1 MSKDEAGPYQE
12 RLSFLRK
19 RGREERE
26 ARTSQSANAGPTKAG
41 PANAGPADLDEWID
55 AAGVTR
61 SGTRPEAAAEP
72 EAAETGPGTE
82 KQGRAAQLRGMLPR
96 LVPFTRHALPFLA
109 KLHPIAGSLAP
120 IADALLGATAG
131 QSAAQA
137 NAMRGFETR
146 VSGAVEGVGRAQAG
160 VERMVREQGMQ
171 IAGLEMQL
179 KQLQIAANDSATE
192 QTAMRLEMMRTQR
205 WLKAVSAGLGVC
217 GVLLVALLVLWLVR
231 HG

>member
-1 MSKDEAGPYQE
+1 MSKDEAGRYEE

-26 ARTSQSANAGPTKAG
+26 ARTSES
-41 PANAGPADLDEWID
+41 ANAGPADLDEWID

-61 SGTRPEAAAEP
+61 TGSRPEVAAEH
-72 EAAETGPGTE
+72 EAEREIGAGTE
-82 KQGRAAQLRGMLPR
+82 KPGRVAQLRGMLPR

-120 IADALLGATAG
+120 IADALLGAAGG

-179 KQLQIAANDSATE
+179 KQLQIAANDAAAE
-192 QTAMRLEMMRTQR
+192 QTAMRLEMLRTQR
-205 WLKAVSAGLGVC
+205 WLKAVSAGLAVC

>member
-1 MSKDEAGPYQE
+1 MSKDEAGRYEE
-12 RLSFLRK
+12 RLSFPVK
-19 RGREERE
+19 RGRE
-26 ARTSQSANAGPTKAG
+26 ARAEGAAHAANAE
-41 PANAGPADLDEWID
+41 PANLDEWID

-61 SGTRPEAAAEP
+61 TGAPKAEGEVLEAEP
-72 EAAETGPGTE
+72 ESAG
-82 KQGRAAQLRGMLPR
+82 KQGRVAQLRGMLPR

-120 IADALLGATAG
+120 IADVLLGAAGG

-179 KQLQIAANDSATE
+179 KQLQIAANDAAAE
-192 QTAMRLEMMRTQR
+192 QTAMRLEMMRTHR
-205 WLKAVSAGLGVC
+205 WLKSLSAGLAVC
-217 GVLLVALLVLWLVR
+217 GVLLIVLLVLWLVR
-231 HG
+231 RG